1 MSTKRCYYETLEVER
16 NADDSKLK
24 AAFRKLAMKWHPDK
38 NPGDAT
44 SEVRFKEINEAYEVL
59 KDGDKRAAYD
69 RFGHAAFEQ
78 GMGGGGPGFGAGF
91 ASSFSDIFEDL
102 FGMAGQ
108 RGRGGGRERGA
119 DLRYNMEITLEE
131 AFLGKTAQIE
141 IPVSV
146 TCESCSGTGAKA
158 GTKPKTCSMC
168 GGAGRV
174 RQAQGFFTL
183 ERTCPG
189 CQGRGQMIEDP
200 CPSCSGSGPGDA
212 RAHAVGQYSAR
223 RRRRH
228 PHPAGRR
235 RRGRRPRRAVRA
247 ISTFSCRWRAHQFFQ
262 RDGADLH
269 CRVPIS
275 MVTAALGGE
284 FEVPTIDKGK
294 TKVKIP
300 SGTQSGRRFRI
311 ASKGMPVLR
320 SRQTGDMYV
329 QVVVETPQNL
339 TKKQQ
344 ELLAEFEKLSSGA
357 TQPEAAGFF
366 TKVKDFFGTPRQLYG
381 AAMRGHHRLDRL
393 IARSRP
399 IRLYDYFLT
408 LPPQSRSRLVATC
421 LCNRPCVR

>member
-16 NADDSKLK
+16 NADESKLK

-44 SEVRFKEINEAYEVL
+44 SEIRFKEINEAYEVL

-78 GMGGGGPGFGAGF
+78 GSGGPGFGAGF

-168 GGAGRV
+168 GVERRV
-174 RQAQGFFTL
+174 RQPQGFFTL

-200 CPSCSGSGPGDA
+200 CPSCVGSGRVTRERTLSVNIPQGVEDGTRIRLAGEGEAGVRGGPPGDLYIFLSLA
-212 RAHAVGQYSAR
+212 
-223 RRRRH
+223 
-228 PHPAGRR
+228 
-235 RRGRRPRRAVRA
+235 
-247 ISTFSCRWRAHQFFQ
+247 THQFFQ

-284 FEVPTIDKGK
+284 FEVPTIDKGQ

-300 SGTQSGRRFRI
+300 SGTQS
-311 ASKGMPVLR
+311 
-320 SRQTGDMYV
+320 GDMYV

-366 TKVKDFFGTPRQLYG
+366 TKVKDFFG
-381 AAMRGHHRLDRL
+381 
-393 IARSRP
+393 
-399 IRLYDYFLT
+399 
-408 LPPQSRSRLVATC
+408 
-421 LCNRPCVR
+421 NRASG